1 MAGFLMVLRAPRQ
14 GMELKFF
21 ELTQKVLEG
30 TNLELYDM
38 DWNPTSGNLVVYIQ
52 NPETKS
58 ALIDDC
64 MEVDRGFTPFMETE
78 TWIPDNFTLEVSS
91 PGIYRQLTT
100 AKHFMA
106 VVNEEITVNLNKK
119 VDEEKYPDYPKALRN
134 NLKIKVKLLSAT
146 EEGIVIDVKGL
157 AVEVPYTQIKKANLE
172 ADISNLKD

>member
-1 MAGFLMVLRAPRQ
+1 
-14 GMELKFF
+14 
-21 ELTQKVLEG
+21 
-30 TNLELYDM
+30 
-38 DWNPTSGNLVVYIQ
+38 
-52 NPETKS
+52 
-58 ALIDDC
+58 

-134 NLKIKVKLLSAT
+134 NLKIKVIYNKWASSWHLGRCEQLMPNKWLLDNAAQELMEKEKIIHEAENNIKIQTLTINRQITEISTIINSCSWKLTAPLRWLLIIIKRKNKKTSAH
-146 EEGIVIDVKGL
+146 
-157 AVEVPYTQIKKANLE
+157 
-172 ADISNLKD
+172 